1 MRFLAGWFGGPAL
14 AIGGATMGDV
24 RPSLSAPYVL
34 AL

>member
-24 RPSLSAPYVL
+24 RPLLLVMA
-34 AL
+34 

>member
-24 RPSLSAPYVL
+24 RRPPPRHVSADD
-34 AL
+34 